1 MTHRS
6 NRIWGK
12 IMIYAG
18 VLTLLISAG
27 LLAYNIWNENRAADS
42 TARVVPLLLKQIDD
56 YKKDNDSGAGSPV
69 AAQAEDDLPSDQ
81 TQDDNYDPDNTPLSA
96 LLDGERYIGILS
108 IPVLSLELPIN
119 YTWDYNRL
127 KITPCRYAGGINDS
141 LVIAGH
147 NYKNHFN
154 PLNKL
159 RKGDSVMLTD
169 MAGVEH
175 FYIVEKI
182 ETMGA
187 TDIDGMLDS
196 SYDLTL
202 FTCNYS
208 GMARVAVRCVT
219 HNP

>member
-6 NRIWGK
+6 NRILGK
-12 IMIYAG
+12 IMICAG

-27 LLAYNIWNENRAADS
+27 LLAYNIWNENRAAES
-42 TARVVPLLLKQIDD
+42 TARVVPLLLKHIDEH
-56 YKKDNDSGAGSPV
+56 KKSNDPGADSPV
-69 AAQAEDDLPSDQ
+69 AGQAEDGLPSEQ
-81 TQDDNYDPDNTPLSA
+81 TQDDYYDPENTLLSA
-96 LLDGERYIGILS
+96 PIGGERYIGILS

-119 YTWDYNRL
+119 NNWDYNKLR
-127 KITPCRYAGGINDS
+127 KTPCRYAGGINDS

-175 FYIVEKI
+175 FYIVEKT
-182 ETMGA
+182 ETMSA

-208 GMARVAVRCVT
+208 GMARVAVRCVR